1 MTLIGQG
8 ITFFI
13 FIFVT
18 MKYVW
23 PPIVQAM
30 QEREKRIADGL
41 AAAER
46 GEREQELAEAKA
58 VETLRDAKQ
67 QAQEIIRQAEKRASD
82 IVEQSKQQARE
93 EGEKQLA
100 VAQAEID
107 QEMNR
112 AREKLRTQVAD
123 IAVAGAGRVLGK
135 EIDATSHQKLL
146 DDLVAQL

>member
-112 AREKLRTQVAD
+112 AREKLRSQVAD